1 MLGVIVTRKEQ
12 MPLALFQAFLAKKLE
27 YSLRHHHIYETTH
40 AIPGMLYYLALE
52 TKSKS
57 QSIEGAYNGPRKSK
71 TKVIIPPNHNKHTL
85 PNEPSRTR
93 SKCLYQGPGAVKRER
108 QKRDRF

>member
-1 MLGVIVTRKEQ
+1 MLGVIVTRKGQ
-12 MPLALFQAFLAKKLE
+12 MPFALFQAFLAKKLE
-27 YSLRHHHIYETTH
+27 YSLRHHDHIYETTH

-85 PNEPSRTR
+85 PNEPIGTQR
-93 SKCLYQGPGAVKRER
+93 KYM
-108 QKRDRF
+108 